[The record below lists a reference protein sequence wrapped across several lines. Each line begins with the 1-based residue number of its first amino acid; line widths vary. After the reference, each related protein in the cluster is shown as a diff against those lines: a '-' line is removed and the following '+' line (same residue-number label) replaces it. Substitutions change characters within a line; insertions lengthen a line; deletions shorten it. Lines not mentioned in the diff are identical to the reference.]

1 MHINNK
7 QKNILAPIVLIAF
20 NRANHFKQTLS
31 ALAKNKE
38 AKDSMLY
45 ICIDGPRNLEE
56 KKNQKEMCDYVEIIR
71 TQFLNIKIIKQ
82 NYNIGLAKNMIQNV
96 TSIVNKHGK
105 LIVIEDD
112 DFVSEAFLKFMND
125 ALTYYEPHKKVW
137 HIASHTFVNN
147 HEKINDVFL
156 HRVMYCWG
164 WATWK
169 DRWSFFEKDPEALI
183 NEFTNEDI
191 KKFNLDDTEP
201 FWSQVLNNYSGHIN
215 TWAIFWYATI
225 FKNKGLCMNPFY
237 SYVRNIGLD
246 GSGVHKNINKKL
258 QDLQVINNDGK
269 FNPQIDI
276 EENFLAVNEIK
287 KYYLNN
293 SSSLKKITRS
303 LIILFLNRRILGR
316 LQILWYRIRN

>member
-20 NRANHFKQTLS
+20 NRVNHFKQTLS

-56 KKNQKEMCDYVEIIR
+56 EKNQKEMCDYVEIIR

-137 HIASHTFVNN
+137 HIASHTLVNDIKKKN
-147 HEKINDVFL
+147 EVFL
-156 HRVMYCWG
+156 YRVMNCWG
-164 WATWK
+164 WGTWK
-169 DRWSFFEKDPEALI
+169 DRWKYFENDSEKLI
-183 NEFTNEDI
+183 NEFTEQDI
-191 KKFNLDDTEP
+191 KKFNLDDTES
-201 FWSQVLNNYSGHIN
+201 FWSQILDNHSGRIN
-215 TWAIFWYATI
+215 TWATFWYATV

-237 SYVRNIGLD
+237 SYVKNIGLD
-246 GSGVHKNINKKL
+246 GSGVHKNLNKEY
-258 QDLQVINNDGK
+258 QDSQALNNNGK
-269 FNPQIDI
+269 FNPQYNI
-276 EENFLAVNEIK
+276 EEI
-287 KYYLNN
+287 Y
-293 SSSLKKITRS
+293 
-303 LIILFLNRRILGR
+303 
-316 LQILWYRIRN
+316 

>member
-20 NRANHFKQTLS
+20 NRVNHFKQTLS

-56 KKNQKEMCDYVEIIR
+56 EKNQKEMCDYVEIIR

-82 NYNIGLAKNMIQNV
+82 NSNIGLAKNMIQNV

-137 HIASHTFVNN
+137 HIASHTLVNN

-293 SSSLKKITRS
+293 LSSLKKITRS
-303 LIILFLNRRILGR
+303 LIILFLNRRLLGR
-316 LQILWYRIRN
+316 LQNLWYRIRN

>member
-1 MHINNK
+1 MSIDLKNK
-7 QKNILAPIVLIAF
+7 NMLSPIVLIAF
-20 NRANHFKQTLS
+20 NRINHFKQTLD
-31 ALAKNKE
+31 ALVKNKE

-45 ICIDGPRNLEE
+45 VCIDGPRNAED
-56 KKNQKEMCDYVEIIR
+56 KKNQDQMCDYVEII
-71 TQFLNIKIIKQ
+71 QNEFQNVKIIKQ
-82 NYNIGLAKNMIQNV
+82 NSNLGLAKHIIQSV
-96 TSIVNKHGK
+96 TNIVNQHGK
-105 LIVIEDD
+105 LIVLEDD
-112 DFVSEAFLKFMND
+112 HCVSEAFLKFMND

-137 HIASHTFVNN
+137 HIASHTIVNN
-147 HEKINDVFL
+147 SKKENEVFL
-156 HRVMYCWG
+156 YRVMNCWG

-293 SSSLKKITRS
+293 LSSLKKITRS
-303 LIILFLNRRILGR
+303 LIILFLNRRLLGR
-316 LQILWYRIRN
+316 LQNLWYRIRN